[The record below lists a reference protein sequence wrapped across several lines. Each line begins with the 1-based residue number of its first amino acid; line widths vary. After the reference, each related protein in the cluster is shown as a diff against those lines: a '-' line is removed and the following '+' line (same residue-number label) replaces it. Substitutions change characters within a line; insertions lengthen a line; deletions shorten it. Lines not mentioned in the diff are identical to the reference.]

1 MADRNVFVC
10 VFGMPGEELL
20 LDMVGWLLLLLLAS
34 KLLVV
39 LDVLWLSLLLL
50 LLAGLEEE
58 LDLDLRCGCKKCPTM
73 LEWKKQTKL
82 AGWLASQ
89 NQALFSPPRLG
100 RWNEIRM
107 FWSLIVFSST
117 LPRLFW
123 AGMGWA
129 GCMVN
134 KEREKQVPS

>member
-1 MADRNVFVC
+1 MADRNVF

-50 LLAGLEEE
+50 LLLAGLEEE

-82 AGWLASQ
+82 AGWLLKTKPSF
-89 NQALFSPPRLG
+89 LLLG
-100 RWNEIRM
+100 LED
-107 FWSLIVFSST
+107 
-117 LPRLFW
+117 
-123 AGMGWA
+123 GMES
-129 GCMVN
+129 GCFGLL
-134 KEREKQVPS
+134 